1 MHRPENH
8 LPYLLLFL
16 KAVEKIRQADGAE
29 TAVTIPNQA
38 FVLREDDKHFWEL
51 LAFKVRGVPSLLV
64 GGVRFRRQ
72 EAARYSRQSLVSF
85 LSASTREVNL
95 HETPVPPH
103 LVEVMVSNS
112 RESIHDFLKGCRQG
126 TDYPVIKVDKQDIRF
141 AFDFRLA
148 NPSRSHRRD
157 GAPVSEEL
165 HLFRTEEGHVISA
178 VPHQLPSKLHRKE
191 EFIALTQPT
200 QHTACSDL
208 PLPTLV
214 AHRQY
219 LVMTG
224 KVEDSLQPWLYSS
237 MPFHVE
243 LANSSHVLDPELE
256 SYRAYRSREVRDS
269 ERDSPQ
275 QHPAALAE
283 TA

>member
-1 MHRPENH
+1 MHRPVNH

-16 KAVEKIRQADGAE
+16 KAVEKTRQTAGAE
-29 TAVTIPNQA
+29 TSVSIPPQA

-51 LAFKVRGVPSLLV
+51 LAFSIRGFPSLLI

-103 LVEVMVSNS
+103 LVEVMVSNR
-112 RESIHDFLKGCRQG
+112 RESVHDFLKGCRQG
-126 TDYPVIKVDKQDIRF
+126 TDYPVIKVDKENLRF
-141 AFDFRLA
+141 VFDFRLA
-148 NPSRSHRRD
+148 NPSRSHRREGVPGVED
-157 GAPVSEEL
+157 L

-178 VPHQLPSKLHRKE
+178 VPHQLPAKLHRKE
-191 EFIALTQPT
+191 AFLALTRPT

-214 AHRQY
+214 AHRHY

-224 KVEDSLQPWLYSS
+224 EVEDSLQPWLYSS

-243 LANSSHVLDPELE
+243 LANSAHVLDPELE

-269 ERDSPQ
+269 RQ
-275 QHPAALAE
+275 QPPAALAE